1 VSGVCGGKMA
11 VPAACIRVERHS
23 RGRPQ
28 RSGGLA
34 WADGEGGRKAG
45 GAECRARGGEGG
57 RDRRRHIDFALD
69 SPEMGLPGQNRV
81 IRDKCKILVQFSANA
96 FSSNSRGGEYSCLK
110 LARNLSLNL
119 VLAFLRITPA
129 PKRIWP
135 CMHHNSEPGPFKF
148 I

>member
-11 VPAACIRVERHS
+11 VPAACIRVERRS

-34 WADGEGGRKAG
+34 STVAWADGEGGWKAG

-69 SPEMGLPGQNRV
+69 SPEMDLPGQN
-81 IRDKCKILVQFSANA
+81 
-96 FSSNSRGGEYSCLK
+96 
-110 LARNLSLNL
+110 
-119 VLAFLRITPA
+119 
-129 PKRIWP
+129 
-135 CMHHNSEPGPFKF
+135 
-148 I
+148 